1 MDRADLDELERR
13 PVRYW
18 NVDGLAELVLG
29 VAWMVWGGAWLV
41 GQTLPHDWRWTT
53 YWLIVPPALAL
64 STAAIK
70 PVTRR
75 LKERLTFPR
84 TGYVEWNTPGQSS
97 RWSTAVA
104 ILVSAIAL
112 AAVLLSMKRASLL
125 EQRLPPIM
133 GVVLSLS
140 FVALS
145 VRQRAPH
152 LLALAA
158 AGVAVT
164 LAITSLVSGWD
175 ALSWMFVMLGAACV
189 LVGVTRL
196 ALFVRAHPLAP
207 PEGRP

>member
-1 MDRADLDELERR
+1 MDRADLEELERR

-29 VAWMVWGGAWLV
+29 VAWMLWGGAWLV
-41 GQTLPHDWRWTT
+41 GQTLPRDWRWTA
-53 YWLIVPPALAL
+53 YWLIVPPTLAL
-64 STAAIK
+64 SLAAIG
-70 PVTRR
+70 PVTRK
-75 LKERLTFPR
+75 LKQRLTFPR
-84 TGYVEWNTPGQSS
+84 TGYVEWKTPRQSAG
-97 RWSTAVA
+97 WATAAA

-112 AAVLLSMKRASLL
+112 AAVLLSMKRATLL
-125 EQRLPPIM
+125 EERLPPIM

-140 FVALS
+140 LAALS

-158 AGVAVT
+158 AAVAVT

-175 ALSWMFVMLGAACV
+175 ALSWMFVMLGAACA
-189 LVGVTRL
+189 LVGGTRL

-207 PEGRP
+207 PEGQL